1 MISSLEPFSRQS
13 RERTAAGRSSYGSAR
28 SRVAGGLLILAGKRA
43 ADHQA
48 LDVVGALVDLGDPHG
63 AENALDAVIRDVAGA
78 AQRLD
83 GIRADA
89 AGDLVGRAR
98 HAQRLRGDADAP
110 ALEIDERD
118 VIALPLGAEP
128 ILDRHPQPVQAN
140 LAGVGCVLP

>member
-83 GIRADA
+83 RIRADA
-89 AGDLVGRAR
+89 LGGLAGKQFRHRGLFEARQPLAAQREIGRASCR
-98 HAQRLRGDADAP
+98 EKG
-110 ALEIDERD
+110 
-118 VIALPLGAEP
+118 
-128 ILDRHPQPVQAN
+128 
-140 LAGVGCVLP
+140 